1 MRSQPGAKPWVG
13 DGTAVAPSIGSPLL
27 AASLGRRLPLLVNA
41 PPYPRV
47 HSQTGADAWP
57 QLVEGSAHE
66 CSTQGQHV
74 L

>member
-41 PPYPRV
+41 HAPLRRV
-47 HSQTGADAWP
+47 RMTRRDVRAKVA
-57 QLVEGSAHE
+57 
-66 CSTQGQHV
+66 
-74 L
+74 